1 LSLVTGITVKE
12 KTEGEIIADQFKAQI
27 NMVNSKSYFP
37 KYEVEEIL
45 LREKQF
51 ELWRMEK
58 DNRFKVPHDL
68 VKFTPSGASKCK
80 RELFYKALRMEQDEV
95 QNRPFNNRWTR
106 NSTAI
111 HGAIQR
117 DILYTPYLLPNPN
130 FTIHFTDSFKD
141 QFGLLPAWEKNIET
155 YKKLEHNGVE
165 FYVSGMMDGLLN
177 HTKSGK
183 TYGFEFKTKTNDSW
197 QVHKMNKPSPAH
209 VQQCVAYSLLFEDS
223 EGNPVNDY
231 LLTYEAVPKDKWGSG
246 TTALEDIKV
255 FHVEVTER
263 QKNSLKKKWS
273 EVARMVADGELP
285 KQETSKCLFC
295 PYKTICLGGK

>member
-1 LSLVTGITVKE
+1 
-12 KTEGEIIADQFKAQI
+12 
-27 NMVNSKSYFP
+27 MVNTKSYFP
-37 KYEVEEIL
+37 KQEVEEIL

-80 RELFYKALRMEQDEV
+80 RELFYKALKMKQDET
-95 QNRPFNNRWTR
+95 QNAPFNNRWTR

-117 DILYTPYLLPNPN
+117 DLLYTPYLLNNPS
-130 FTIHFTDSFKD
+130 FEVLYTDRFKD
-141 QFGLLPAWEKNIET
+141 KFGLLPAWEKNIED
-155 YKKLEHNGVE
+155 YKKIEHDGVE
-165 FYVSGMMDGLLN
+165 FYVSGMMDGLMK
-177 HTKSGK
+177 HRKTGK

-197 QVHKMNKPSPAH
+197 QVHRMNKPSPSH
-209 VQQCVAYSLLFEDS
+209 VQQCVAYSLLFEDA
-223 EGNPVNDY
+223 EGKPVNDY

-246 TTALEDIKV
+246 ATALEDIKV
-255 FHVEVTER
+255 FHVEVTQR
-263 QKNSLKKKWS
+263 QKNALLKKWS
-273 EVARMVADGELP
+273 TVARMVEDGELP